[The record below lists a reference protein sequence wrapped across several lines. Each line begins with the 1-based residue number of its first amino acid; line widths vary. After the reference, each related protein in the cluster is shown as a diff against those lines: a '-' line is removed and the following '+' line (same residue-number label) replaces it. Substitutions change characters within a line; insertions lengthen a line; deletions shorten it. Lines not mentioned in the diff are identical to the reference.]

1 MTPLYHWWPLKS
13 LILVTLGANS
23 GSCLV
28 LVAYTRP
35 GSSRASLSLRGHGLF
50 SDSLSIGHSKFVPL
64 RPRCLVLLSYD
75 GQMDWYRTG
84 FIKCVSLVY
93 IRVLVGCNNK
103 ISPQMLVGLERA
115 KSSCKTRENWTVS
128 RRRVGE
134 HRNLIWDRNSSV
146 ISRPQPISLK
156 RWITLLQALNG
167 WFN

>member
-1 MTPLYHWWPLKS
+1 MTPHHHWWPLKS
-13 LILVTLGANS
+13 LILVTFGANF
-23 GSCLV
+23 GSCLL

-35 GSSRASLSLRGHGLF
+35 RSSRASLPLRGHGLF
-50 SDSLSIGHSKFVPL
+50 PDSLSIGHSKFVPL
-64 RPRCLVLLSYD
+64 RSRSLVLLSYD

-93 IRVLVGCNNK
+93 IRVLVGCNNQ

-115 KSSCKTRENWTVS
+115 KSSCKTRENWS
-128 RRRVGE
+128 RRVGE
-134 HRNLIWDRNSSV
+134 HRNLIRDRNSSL

-156 RWITLLQALNG
+156 RWIIRLQALNG

>member
-1 MTPLYHWWPLKS
+1 M
-13 LILVTLGANS
+13 
-23 GSCLV
+23 
-28 LVAYTRP
+28 AYTRP
-35 GSSRASLSLRGHGLF
+35 RSSRASLSLRGPGLF
-50 SDSLSIGHSKFVPL
+50 PDSLSIGHSKLVPL
-64 RPRCLVLLSYD
+64 CSRSLVLLSYN

-93 IRVLVGCNNK
+93 IRLLVDSNNQ

-115 KSSCKTRENWTVS
+115 KSSRKTRENWTVS

-156 RWITLLQALNG
+156 R
-167 WFN
+167 